1 VLIVDTGPLV
11 AAADRADKDHA
22 ACQALL
28 ESDEGP
34 LVTTGLVIAEAAY
47 LINRQLGPAA
57 EAALYSSVIEG
68 DLEVAALG
76 RTDWERVRELVIAY
90 ASMPLG
96 GTDASVVA
104 LAERHGA
111 IRVATLDR
119 RHFTVVRPRH
129 APALELLPLTIAAR

>member
-11 AAADRADKDHA
+11 AAADRADTDHA
-22 ACQALL
+22 ACQELL
-28 ESDEGP
+28 ENDEGP

-57 EAALYSSVIEG
+57 EAALYTSVIDG
-68 DLEVAALG
+68 DLEVADLG
-76 RTDWERVRELVIAY
+76 RADWERVRELVTAY
-90 ASMPLG
+90 ASLPLG
-96 GTDASVVA
+96 GTDASVIA

-129 APALELLPLTIAAR
+129 ADALELLP

>member
-22 ACQALL
+22 ACRALL
-28 ESDEGP
+28 EDDEGP
-34 LVTTGLVIAEAAY
+34 LVTGLVIAEAAY

-57 EAALYSSVIEG
+57 EAALYSSIIDG
-68 DLEVAALG
+68 DLEVTALG
-76 RTDWERVRELVIAY
+76 RADWERVRELVTVY
-90 ASMPLG
+90 ASLPLG
-96 GTDASVVA
+96 GTDASVIG

-111 IRVATLDR
+111 IRIATLDR

-129 APALELLPLTIAAR
+129 AQALELLP

>member
-11 AAADRADKDHA
+11 AAADRADKDHD
-22 ACQALL
+22 ACRALL
-28 ESDEGP
+28 EDDEGP

-57 EAALYSSVIEG
+57 EAALYSSVIDG
-68 DLEVAALG
+68 DLEVADLV
-76 RTDWERVRELVIAY
+76 RTDWERIRELVTGY
-90 ASMPLG
+90 ASLPLG
-96 GTDASVVA
+96 GTDASVIA

-129 APALELLPLTIAAR
+129 AQALELLP

>member
-22 ACQALL
+22 TCQELL
-28 ESDEGP
+28 EGDEGP

-57 EAALYSSVIEG
+57 EAALYTSIIDG
-68 DLEVAALG
+68 DLEVATLG
-76 RTDWERVRELVIAY
+76 RADWERVRELVTTY

-96 GTDASVVA
+96 GADASVIA

-111 IRVATLDR
+111 IRIATLDR

-129 APALELLPLTIAAR
+129 AQALELLP